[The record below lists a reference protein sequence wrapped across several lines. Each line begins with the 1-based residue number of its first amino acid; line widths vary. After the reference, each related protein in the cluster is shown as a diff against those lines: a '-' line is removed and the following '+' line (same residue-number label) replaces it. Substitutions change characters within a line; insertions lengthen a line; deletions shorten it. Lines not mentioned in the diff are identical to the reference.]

1 MDEKKDKLLIQYFEQ
16 ELSDEQEKEVLHMIA
31 EDPEMRSMLHF
42 ERQVRRTVPELDMS
56 GSFEVPSGFRAGV
69 MHAIE
74 AEEKEKSPAFN
85 WRNVLDAIKS
95 LWQPREIAL
104 RPVYAICSLLVVIAL
119 AGAPYFYGSYG
130 PDNLQQ
136 EGVESGQFA
145 QAAAGIQAEQV
156 WTRFVYLDENAESV
170 AVAGDFSDWEPVELS
185 RETLNGEQVWTGLVP
200 MSKGENK
207 YMFVKDGSEWV
218 TDPLATTYEN
228 DGFGNR
234 NAVIYL

>member
-1 MDEKKDKLLIQYFEQ
+1 
-16 ELSDEQEKEVLHMIA
+16 
-31 EDPEMRSMLHF
+31 
-42 ERQVRRTVPELDMS
+42 
-56 GSFEVPSGFRAGV
+56 

-74 AEEKEKSPAFN
+74 AEEIRESRRFS
-85 WRNVLDAIKS
+85 VLNILEGLKS
-95 LWQPREIAL
+95 LWYPREIQL
-104 RPVYAICSLLVVIAL
+104 RPVYAICSVLLLITL
-119 AGAPYFYGSYG
+119 AGFPYFYNSGDVQRQSAETTQ
-130 PDNLQQ
+130 LVQTAA
-136 EGVESGQFA
+136 GVE
-145 QAAAGIQAEQV
+145 ENQV

-185 RETLNGEQVWTGLVP
+185 RENLNGEQVWTGLVP